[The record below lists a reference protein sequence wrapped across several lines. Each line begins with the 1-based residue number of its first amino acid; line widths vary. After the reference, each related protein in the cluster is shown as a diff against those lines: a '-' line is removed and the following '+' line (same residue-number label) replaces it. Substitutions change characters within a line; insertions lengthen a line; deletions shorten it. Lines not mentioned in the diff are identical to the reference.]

1 MQVRDKIRPRGRFSA
16 CDSLLAPR
24 FPLHLR
30 RTMLPS
36 RFSVESLD
44 SSASLALY
52 WPVPPSTFALSPDD
66 LAALQADPATLQAYQ
81 TAMLDAGA

>member
-1 MQVRDKIRPRGRFSA
+1 
-16 CDSLLAPR
+16 
-24 FPLHLR
+24 
-30 RTMLPS
+30 MLPS
-36 RFSVESLD
+36 DDPRASSGLSVESLD